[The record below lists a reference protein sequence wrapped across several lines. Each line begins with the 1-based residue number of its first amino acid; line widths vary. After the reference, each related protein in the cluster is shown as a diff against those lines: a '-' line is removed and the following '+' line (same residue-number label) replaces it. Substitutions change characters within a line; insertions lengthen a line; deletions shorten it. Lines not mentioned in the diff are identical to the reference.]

1 MDMKRSLER
10 SLRDGRLRPITVKTR
25 SKRVQNNCLRSV
37 HALQPFSLASIAT
50 EQDRERESVGTTMV
64 GVKKKTRRK
73 SLRNQVKQGGE
84 GIIYDLFKQQR
95 EIKGGLSRPDSR
107 LLRNQ
112 YGIISTGYDRNLSS
126 RLLSSA
132 RVIIRGRKG
141 VSKCSFH
148 TKKLG
153 DLSLSLRSGLPPR
166 LPLQLWQ
173 LTFLSGKGGILD
185 HSKLKIGVNWR
196 C

>member
-132 RVIIRGRKG
+132 RVIIRGRKE
-141 VSKCSFH
+141 VPSTPRSQV
-148 TKKLG
+148 T
-153 DLSLSLRSGLPPR
+153 SLSLYVQAC
-166 LPLQLWQ
+166 PLA
-173 LTFLSGKGGILD
+173 FPSNCG
-185 HSKLKIGVNWR
+185 N
-196 C
+196 

>member
-1 MDMKRSLER
+1 M
-10 SLRDGRLRPITVKTR
+10 
-25 SKRVQNNCLRSV
+25 
-37 HALQPFSLASIAT
+37 
-50 EQDRERESVGTTMV
+50 
-64 GVKKKTRRK
+64 
-73 SLRNQVKQGGE
+73 KQGGE

-141 VSKCSFH
+141 VSKRSFH

-153 DLSLSLRSGLPPR
+153 DLSLSLYVQACL
-166 LPLQLWQ
+166 LLLQLWQ

-196 C
+196 CWKFSKLEIITYYSIKHSIPRNLTHITFYSIYYCKFSKLFLLL

>member
-1 MDMKRSLER
+1 M
-10 SLRDGRLRPITVKTR
+10 
-25 SKRVQNNCLRSV
+25 
-37 HALQPFSLASIAT
+37 
-50 EQDRERESVGTTMV
+50 
-64 GVKKKTRRK
+64 
-73 SLRNQVKQGGE
+73 KQGGE

-141 VSKCSFH
+141 VSKRSFH

-196 C
+196 CWKFSKLEIITYYSIKHSIPRNLTHITFYSIYYCKFSKLFLLF

>member
-1 MDMKRSLER
+1 M
-10 SLRDGRLRPITVKTR
+10 
-25 SKRVQNNCLRSV
+25 
-37 HALQPFSLASIAT
+37 
-50 EQDRERESVGTTMV
+50 
-64 GVKKKTRRK
+64 
-73 SLRNQVKQGGE
+73 KQGGE

-141 VSKCSFH
+141 VSKRFH

-153 DLSLSLRSGLPPR
+153 DLSLSLRSGLPPPPPIVAIDISLR
-166 LPLQLWQ
+166 QGRNPGPFEVENWRQLAM
-173 LTFLSGKGGILD
+173 
-185 HSKLKIGVNWR
+185 LKIFQIGDYYLLFD
-196 C
+196 